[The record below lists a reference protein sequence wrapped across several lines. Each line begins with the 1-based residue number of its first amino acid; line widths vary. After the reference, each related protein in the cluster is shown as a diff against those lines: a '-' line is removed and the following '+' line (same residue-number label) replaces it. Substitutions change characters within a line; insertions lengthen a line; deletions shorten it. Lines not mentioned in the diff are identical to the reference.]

1 MNTARLQKRARLLKA
16 VEFQRVFDQPVRSSD
31 RYFTVLAR
39 SNALPHP
46 RLGLAIS
53 KRKAKLSVQ
62 RNRLKRLVREY
73 FRQCEDRA
81 QVDYVVMA
89 GQHSCQASNTVLFQ
103 SLDKHWQTLKQKCES
118 SC

>member
-1 MNTARLQKRARLLKA
+1 MNKARLQKRARLLKA
-16 VEFQRVFDQPVRSSD
+16 ADFQRVFDKSVRSSD

-39 SNALPHP
+39 YNTLNLP

-62 RNRLKRLVREY
+62 RNRLKRLVREN
-73 FRQCEDRA
+73 FRQSA
-81 QVDYVVMA
+81 YNINADYVVMA
-89 GQHSCQASNTVLFQ
+89 GQQSSTASNTDLFQ
-103 SLDKHWQTLKQKCES
+103 SLDKHWRILKEKCDT

>member
-1 MNTARLQKRARLLKA
+1 MSGARLQKRARLLKA
-16 VEFQRVFDQPVRSSD
+16 REFQHVFDQSVRSSD

-39 SNALPHP
+39 QNALKHS

-62 RNRLKRLVREY
+62 RNRLKRLVRES
-73 FRQCEDRA
+73 FRQSEHA
-81 QVDYVVMA
+81 SVDYVVMA
-89 GQHSCQASNTVLFQ
+89 GQQSSTASNTALFQ
-103 SLDKHWQTLKQKCES
+103 SLDKHWRILKEKCEP

>member
-16 VEFQRVFDQPVRSSD
+16 REFQHVFDQSVRSSD

-39 SNALPHP
+39 QNALKQP

-62 RNRLKRLVREY
+62 RNRLKRLVRES
-73 FRQCEDRA
+73 FRQSKHA
-81 QVDYVVMA
+81 NVDYVVMA
-89 GQHSCQASNTVLFQ
+89 GQQSSKASNKALFQ
-103 SLDKHWQTLKQKCES
+103 SLDKHWRILKEKCEP